1 MCMKYYKLMSCLAT
15 YDEDKQQPP
24 DNVILEELKTLDD
37 MIDISFATPTR
48 L

>member
-1 MCMKYYKLMSCLAT
+1 MIRINSSH
-15 YDEDKQQPP
+15 P

-37 MIDISFATPTR
+37 MIDISFAAPIR